1 MTSRSTAIEAAA
13 KGVHRFLSQPR
24 IDEYVPSGFGVYTY
38 RLDPLCAQIE
48 ALRAALAMPEEPKV
62 ERVEVRIVGESV
74 NGPALIPSG
83 QTSFKTYHRS
93 EGWKFYAERP
103 IPPKPKE
110 PTLAEKI
117 REWASDESETKAV
130 LIPKA
135 LLREAADELDRRG
148 KA

>member
-110 PTLAEKI
+110 PTLAERLNERARIEENFHGPTTTAK
-117 REWASDESETKAV
+117 
-130 LIPKA
+130 